1 MFGLMGAWQLL
12 ILSICYFTHTAA
24 FLQPLP
30 VKYYRPI
37 TKPNSA
43 LNTARPSSMNF
54 SGKEGSQQNG
64 INKLDKAIFA
74 TYFCTAFAVTLP
86 VDLMPMIAG
95 EQAAS
100 AGSGFVIAAFVA
112 ATASISTFCGGLG
125 KLINGF
131 ICQGLGG
138 RFSSSL
144 YLIGMSLSL
153 VLLSLNEQISNFGYI
168 LGGLEFCSSMQW
180 TACSLI
186 LANHYSQDPAKFAA
200 SIATLTLASTCG
212 TLTAKAGGTALLHIF
227 NDWRVVARIGASAAL
242 AGSLI
247 VRSLTS
253 EHPNDANGKKNVKEE
268 NKLSMNAVKL
278 SIKSV
283 LGSRI
288 FWLAG
293 LAHATALMTRSADRV
308 LGSFVLEAT
317 NLPRKFCGG
326 LTASMTVGF
335 LLGLSN
341 TRKFYDK
348 PDIKSKTRFL
358 GRKYF
363 GAFLSVLGLALCGNQ
378 NIVNTFIPSKK
389 ILAGII
395 ALLAGS
401 MSYNLSFQVYQIPPM
416 VASTLFEEN
425 KAVCLSLLDAFGFF
439 LASPVWA
446 GTSCLISGM
455 GHNGWMA
462 TWTLLATLFAIGGSI
477 MVKVMPKILL
487 KQAEKGRL
495 N

>member
-1 MFGLMGAWQLL
+1 MG
-12 ILSICYFTHTAA
+12 
-24 FLQPLP
+24 
-30 VKYYRPI
+30 
-37 TKPNSA
+37 
-43 LNTARPSSMNF
+43 
-54 SGKEGSQQNG
+54 
-64 INKLDKAIFA
+64 
-74 TYFCTAFAVTLP
+74 
-86 VDLMPMIAG
+86 
-95 EQAAS
+95 
-100 AGSGFVIAAFVA
+100 
-112 ATASISTFCGGLG
+112 
-125 KLINGF
+125 
-131 ICQGLGG
+131 
-138 RFSSSL
+138 
-144 YLIGMSLSL
+144 
-153 VLLSLNEQISNFGYI
+153 
-168 LGGLEFCSSMQW
+168 GGLEFCSSMQW

-186 LANHYSQDPAKFAA
+186 LANHYSLDPAKFAA

-227 NDWRVVARIGASAAL
+227 NDWRVVARIGAFAAL

-253 EHPNDANGKKNVKEE
+253 EHPNNVNSKKNAKEE

-278 SIKSV
+278 SIKNV
-283 LGSRI
+283 LGSKI

-317 NLPRKFCGG
+317 NLPRK
-326 LTASMTVGF
+326 
-335 LLGLSN
+335 
-341 TRKFYDK
+341 
-348 PDIKSKTRFL
+348 
-358 GRKYF
+358 YF
-363 GAFLSVLGLALCGNQ
+363 GAVLSVLGLALCGNQ
-378 NIVNTFIPSKK
+378 NLVNAFIPSKT

-401 MSYNLSFQVYQIPPM
+401 MSFNLSFQVYQIPVM

-446 GTSCLISGM
+446 GTSCIISGL

-487 KQAEKGRL
+487 KQAEKRRL

>member
-1 MFGLMGAWQLL
+1 
-12 ILSICYFTHTAA
+12 
-24 FLQPLP
+24 
-30 VKYYRPI
+30 
-37 TKPNSA
+37 
-43 LNTARPSSMNF
+43 MNF
-54 SGKEGSQQNG
+54 SARDGSQQNG

-95 EQAAS
+95 EQAAT

-125 KLINGF
+125 KLVNGF

-186 LANHYSQDPAKFAA
+186 LANHYSLDPAKFAA
-200 SIATLTLASTCG
+200 SIG

-253 EHPNDANGKKNVKEE
+253 EHPNNVNSKKNAKEE

-278 SIKSV
+278 SIKNV
-283 LGSRI
+283 L
-288 FWLAG
+288 
-293 LAHATALMTRSADRV
+293 
-308 LGSFVLEAT
+308 
-317 NLPRKFCGG
+317 
-326 LTASMTVGF
+326 
-335 LLGLSN
+335 
-341 TRKFYDK
+341 
-348 PDIKSKTRFL
+348 
-358 GRKYF
+358 
-363 GAFLSVLGLALCGNQ
+363 
-378 NIVNTFIPSKK
+378 
-389 ILAGII
+389 
-395 ALLAGS
+395 
-401 MSYNLSFQVYQIPPM
+401 
-416 VASTLFEEN
+416 
-425 KAVCLSLLDAFGFF
+425 
-439 LASPVWA
+439 
-446 GTSCLISGM
+446 
-455 GHNGWMA
+455 
-462 TWTLLATLFAIGGSI
+462 
-477 MVKVMPKILL
+477 
-487 KQAEKGRL
+487 
-495 N
+495 